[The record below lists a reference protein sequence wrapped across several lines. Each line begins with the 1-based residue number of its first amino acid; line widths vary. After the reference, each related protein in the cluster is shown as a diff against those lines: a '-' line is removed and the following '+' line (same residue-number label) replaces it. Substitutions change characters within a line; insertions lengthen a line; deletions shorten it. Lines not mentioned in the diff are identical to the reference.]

1 MQRECVLDL
10 KGSWEH
16 LPLVEFA
23 YNNSYQASI
32 QMAPYEALYGRLFQ
46 SLICWTKV
54 GGRSI
59 TCMDLI
65 SDTSKKVNLIQKR
78 LLTAQTQLKSY
89 TDRRRRP
96 LQFKVGDHVFL
107 KVMPKRGVIRFDK
120 QGKLSSRYIRP
131 FKILERVGTVAYLL
145 ALPSSLSG
153 VHQAFHVSMLWK
165 YTPYSTHVVDWG
177 ELIVDIDGTFD
188 EGSMRIMDSRDHIL
202 CCKTVR
208 LVKVLWQHQGLE
220 ETTWE

>member
-46 SLICWTKV
+46 SPICWTKV

-59 TCMDLI
+59 TGMDLI

-165 YTPYSTHVVDWG
+165 YTPYPTHVVDWG